1 MDPLSKNFLE
11 KLATDKGISTRQIQD
26 YIEQELKQLA
36 EEIAKRMG
44 K

>member
-1 MDPLSKNFLE
+1 MDQLSRNLLE
-11 KLATDKGISTRQIQD
+11 KLATDKGLSTKQIQD

-36 EEIAKRMG
+36 EDIAKRMR